1 MEGGRA
7 GWILGHWWVLLCGFF
22 ATLCCPLRPDE
33 LELPRFQVTF
43 TVPHKTHSPCQRCTG
58 LVQFLTD
65 LTLLGEPVAT
75 SVLLRNKSWQLL
87 FAQVWLFTANFLQF
101 SNSCSPY
108 SRTLVMYCL
117 YFLLDSSPD
126 CFLFSCYQFCT
137 LPDLVRVLIFLDTF
151 FEVIDSYPVIIY
163 FSSSSLFLIS
173 TRSLSRFFLEN
184 RTLVSMLS
192 SHKFAFRP
200 MKHDKPLFNYLFWT
214 GAMRMS

>member
-1 MEGGRA
+1 
-7 GWILGHWWVLLCGFF
+7 
-22 ATLCCPLRPDE
+22 
-33 LELPRFQVTF
+33 
-43 TVPHKTHSPCQRCTG
+43 
-58 LVQFLTD
+58 
-65 LTLLGEPVAT
+65 
-75 SVLLRNKSWQLL
+75 
-87 FAQVWLFTANFLQF
+87 
-101 SNSCSPY
+101 
-108 SRTLVMYCL
+108 MYCL

-214 GAMRMS
+214 GAMRMSQCFQNVLKDVKHTKIPEATSQFFHKLTQLTFHVDLHENFTVFSF